1 MKRKLK
7 FVLSISTFVWTV
19 FSGRAQTLT
28 NLAGVWNGVAFSVP
42 AQLMPQFSGG
52 LVTNVVGHDAFGAN
66 TFGVNAYT
74 NGTFT
79 NGPVTGTMS
88 IGGQGMLTVSPAGA
102 PAISFRVNLAQDV
115 FAGITLNANNDGIP
129 QNELDVVVRSPASFD
144 TNDIL
149 GTWQIITLDAP
160 KQLIQS
166 FLPTTN
172 ASAVSDLI
180 GLDNQS
186 VTTSPLSQPGNGYMT
201 FNNDG
206 TLTGN
211 VGDSF
216 TGNYSLATNGGFNL
230 SINAGAETFAM
241 NGFINVSKD
250 TVVALHDDSVNNRQ
264 EIVLLTKPP
273 TNAVLADLQ
282 GAWKVTSFGVPT
294 QVLLT
299 RDASNFVTS
308 VTTSDGF
315 SMDQQAF
322 TAGDDGFVTR
332 IMDGMPGIGSMS
344 ITTNGIVTITFT
356 NLAGGTET
364 HSAQL
369 NAGKNCLTLVE
380 NVGGQLDFTIVTKS
394 PDFSSASGQDFG
406 LIWFG
411 ADIYWAAGTNRVLQT
426 AGALNGSWA
435 DLPATLGQH
444 RFSTD
449 FTNQSGFFRVSGW

>member
-1 MKRKLK
+1 MNRKLQNYL
-7 FVLSISTFVWTV
+7 VISMVALA
-19 FSGRAQTLT
+19 GLGGQAQSLT

-42 AQLMPQFSGG
+42 AQLMPQFFGS
-52 LVTNVVGHDAFGAN
+52 LVTNVSGHDAFGAN
-66 TFGVNAYT
+66 AFGVTAYS

-79 NGPVTGTMS
+79 NGPVTGTMT
-88 IGGQGMLTVSPAGA
+88 IGGQGMLTVYPADA
-102 PAISFRVNLAQDV
+102 PPLSFRVNFAQDV
-115 FAGITLNANNDGIP
+115 FAGIASNFSNDGVP
-129 QNELDVVVRSPASFD
+129 QNELDVVVRSPASFS

-149 GTWQIITLDAP
+149 GTWQIIYLDAP
-160 KQLIQS
+160 KQLIQT

-186 VTTSPLSQPGNGYMT
+186 VTSSPLSQLGSGYMI

-216 TGNYSLATNGGFNL
+216 TGSYSLATNGGFNL
-230 SINAGAETFAM
+230 SINAGVDTFAM

-299 RDASNFVTS
+299 HDASNFVTS
-308 VTTSDGF
+308 VTTTDGF
-315 SMDQQAF
+315 SMNQQAF
-322 TAGDDGFVTR
+322 TAGNDGFTTG
-332 IMDGMPGIGSMS
+332 IMDGLAKIGAMS
-344 ITTNGIVTITFT
+344 ITTNGIATITFT
-356 NLAGGTET
+356 NLAGQTET
-364 HSAQL
+364 HTAQL

-380 NVGGQLDFTIVTKS
+380 NLGGQLDFTVVTKA
-394 PDFSSASGQDFG
+394 PDFPSASGQDFG
-406 LIWFG
+406 LIFFG
-411 ADIYWAAGTNRVLQT
+411 TDICWAAGTNRVLQT
-426 AGALNGSWA
+426 AGALNGGWA
-435 DLPATLGQH
+435 DLPTTQGQH
-444 RFSTD
+444 QYSTG
-449 FTNQSGFFRVSGW
+449 FTNQSGFFRVHGS